1 MAESGTTSPASPELL
16 LPRWDPAEPRRAQ
29 LEAGLRDSIRSGRL
43 RPGVR
48 LPSSRALGVELGVSR
63 RLVVE
68 AYEQLA
74 AEGYLVSSRGSG
86 TRVAPGG
93 AGGPAPQDRVADG
106 RASGDEDAAW
116 PASGDS
122 NGATDPAVVEAS
134 AGAIAPPGTEID
146 LFPGAPDLSLF
157 PRRAWGR
164 ALRRAL
170 AELPDARLGY
180 GEFAGTEEL
189 REAVAEHLGR
199 VRAAAAEPG
208 RIVVTAGYQQ
218 GLRIFCQLLKG
229 RGARRVGIED
239 PGYPVAAWTVEAEGL
254 ELVPL
259 PVDEDGLDVEALRAA
274 DPDAVIATPAHSLP
288 AGAVLA
294 AERRLA
300 LVEWARER
308 GALVLEDDYD
318 AELRYDRR
326 GPAGTL
332 QGLAPDVVVLAG
344 SVSKTLAPALRLG
357 WLCLPVDAVAA
368 ATIARGMLDGGGP
381 RLEERALAELIAS
394 GAFDRHVRAARAH
407 YRDKRAAL
415 LEALAAELPGAR
427 VRGIAAGLHVLLELP
442 EGVEEAD
449 IVARAAAAG
458 VRVQGL
464 ADFTRANRQPPALV
478 LGYGLPTVRELREA
492 VAIIAGAC
500 NDARES

>member
-93 AGGPAPQDRVADG
+93 AGGSPAGDIGGSSPGVREGPTDLAAAEAKAG
-106 RASGDEDAAW
+106 RG
-116 PASGDS
+116 
-122 NGATDPAVVEAS
+122 
-134 AGAIAPPGTEID
+134 ID

-164 ALRRAL
+164 AQRRAL

-180 GEFAGTEEL
+180 GEFSGTEEL
-189 REAVAEHLGR
+189 RDALAEHLGR

-218 GLRIFCQLLKG
+218 GLRIFCALLKG
-229 RGARRVGIED
+229 RRARRVAIED
-239 PGYPVAAWTVEAEGL
+239 PGYPVAAWTIESEGL

-274 DPDAVIATPAHSLP
+274 DPDAVIVAPAHSLP

-300 LVEWARER
+300 LVEWARGR

-332 QGLAPDVVVLAG
+332 QGLAPDLVVLAG

-357 WLCLPVDAVAA
+357 WLCLPADLVAA

-381 RLEERALAELIAS
+381 RLEERAFAELIAS

-415 LEALAAELPGAR
+415 LDALATDLPTAR

-442 EGVEEAD
+442 DGIQEAEV
-449 IVARAAAAG
+449 VARAAAAG

-464 ADFTRANRQPPALV
+464 ADFTRAHPQPPALV

-492 VAIIAGAC
+492 VATIAGAC
-500 NDARES
+500 DDARKS

>member
-1 MAESGTTSPASPELL
+1 MADSGTTSPASPELL

-29 LEAGLRDSIRSGRL
+29 LEAGLRDSIRAGKL

-48 LPSSRALGVELGVSR
+48 LPSSRALGAELGVSR

-68 AYEQLA
+68 TYEQLA

-93 AGGPAPQDRVADG
+93 AGGP
-106 RASGDEDAAW
+106 S
-116 PASGDS
+116 
-122 NGATDPAVVEAS
+122 AS
-134 AGAIAPPGTEID
+134 ASDPMAGLAAATAGAVAPPGTEID

-180 GEFAGTEEL
+180 GEFSGTEEL
-189 REAVAEHLGR
+189 RDALAEHLGR

-218 GLRIFCQLLKG
+218 GLRIFCALLKG
-229 RGARRVGIED
+229 RGARRVAIED

-259 PVDEDGLDVEALRAA
+259 PVDEDGLDVDALRAA
-274 DPDAVIATPAHSLP
+274 DPDAVIVTPAHSLP

-332 QGLAPDVVVLAG
+332 QGLAPDIVVLAG

-357 WLCLPVDAVAA
+357 WLCLPTDLVAA
-368 ATIARGMLDGGGP
+368 AAIARGMLDGGGP

-415 LEALAAELPGAR
+415 LEALGAELPEAR

-442 EGVEEAD
+442 AGVEEAD
-449 IVARAAAAG
+449 AVAGAAAGG

-464 ADFTRANRQPPALV
+464 GDFTRAHPGPPALV
-478 LGYGLPTVRELREA
+478 LGYGLPSVRELREA
-492 VAIIAGAC
+492 VATIASVC
-500 NDARES
+500 DDARKS

>member
-1 MAESGTTSPASPELL
+1 MAESGTTLPPSSPELL
-16 LPRWDPAEPRRAQ
+16 LPHWDPSAPRRAQ

-48 LPSSRALGVELGVSR
+48 LPSSRALGAELGVSR

-74 AEGYLVSSRGSG
+74 AAGYLVSTRGSG
-86 TRVAPGG
+86 TRVAPAGS
-93 AGGPAPQDRVADG
+93 GGPSPGGSAPG
-106 RASGDEDAAW
+106 RDA
-116 PASGDS
+116 
-122 NGATDPAVVEAS
+122 VEAAAGLAPLA
-134 AGAIAPPGTEID
+134 AGAID

-164 ALRRAL
+164 AQRRAL

-180 GEFAGTEEL
+180 GEFAGTAEL
-189 REAVAEHLGR
+189 RDALAEHLGR
-199 VRAAAAEPG
+199 VRAAAVEPADV
-208 RIVVTAGYQQ
+208 VVTAGYQQ

-229 RGARRVGIED
+229 RGARRVAIED
-239 PGYPVAAWTVEAEGL
+239 PGYPVAAWTIESEGL
-254 ELVPL
+254 ELVP
-259 PVDEDGLDVEALRAA
+259 VAIDDDGLDVEALAAA
-274 DPDAVIATPAHSLP
+274 DPDAVVVTPAHSLP

-300 LVEWARER
+300 LVDWARGR

-344 SVSKTLAPALRLG
+344 STSKTLAPALRLG
-357 WLCLPVDAVAA
+357 WLCLPGELVVAA
-368 ATIARGMLDGGGP
+368 TMARGMLDGGGP
-381 RLEERALAELIAS
+381 RLEELALAGLIAS

-407 YRDKRAAL
+407 YREKRAAL
-415 LEALAAELPGAR
+415 LEAIDAELPGAR

-442 EGVEEAD
+442 AGVEEAA
-449 IVARAAAAG
+449 VVERAGAAG

-464 ADFTRANRQPPALV
+464 RDFARAHPGPPALV

-492 VAIIAGAC
+492 VATIAGAC
-500 NDARES
+500 TAARAA

>member
-1 MAESGTTSPASPELL
+1 MAGSGTTSPASPELL
-16 LPRWDPAEPRRAQ
+16 LPHWDPAGPRRAQ

-48 LPSSRALGVELGVSR
+48 LPSSRALGAELGVSR
-63 RLVVE
+63 RLVVD

-74 AEGYLVSSRGSG
+74 AEGYLVSSQGSG

-93 AGGPAPQDRVADG
+93 AEAAASPEPGTTGGAAEPA
-106 RASGDEDAAW
+106 DAATA
-116 PASGDS
+116 PAT
-122 NGATDPAVVEAS
+122 AA
-134 AGAIAPPGTEID
+134 ID

-157 PRRAWGR
+157 PRRAWGQ
-164 ALRRAL
+164 AQRRAL
-170 AELPDARLGY
+170 SEVPDARLGY

-189 REAVAEHLGR
+189 RDALAEHLGR
-199 VRAAAAEPG
+199 VRAAAVEPG
-208 RIVVTAGYQQ
+208 QVVVTAGYQQ
-218 GLRIFCQLLKG
+218 GLRIFCQLLRG
-229 RGARRVGIED
+229 RGARRVAIED
-239 PGYPVAAWTVEAEGL
+239 PGYPVAAWTVESEGL
-254 ELVPL
+254 ELVPV
-259 PVDEDGLDVEALRAA
+259 PVDEDGLEVEALAAA
-274 DPDAVIATPAHSLP
+274 DPDAVIVTPAHSLP

-357 WLCLPVDAVAA
+357 WLCLPGEAVAA

-381 RLEERALAELIAS
+381 RLEELALANLIVS
-394 GAFDRHVRAARAH
+394 GAFDRHVRATRAH
-407 YRDKRAAL
+407 YREKRAAL
-415 LEALAAELPGAR
+415 LEAIGGAMPGAR

-442 EGVEEAD
+442 ARVDEAA
-449 IVARAAAAG
+449 VVGHCGAAG

-464 ADFTRANRQPPALV
+464 RDFTRTHPQPPALV

-492 VAIIAGAC
+492 VAVIADAC
-500 NDARES
+500 TVARAA

>member
-1 MAESGTTSPASPELL
+1 MAESGTTSPSVASPELL
-16 LPRWDPAEPRRAQ
+16 LPGWDPAAPRRAQ

-48 LPSSRALGVELGVSR
+48 LPSTRTLGAELGVSR

-68 AYEQLA
+68 AYEQLT
-74 AEGYLVSSRGSG
+74 AEGYLVSARGSG
-86 TRVAPGG
+86 TRVAPAT
-93 AGGPAPQDRVADG
+93 AGGPSSPGSRP
-106 RASGDEDAAW
+106 SGAA
-116 PASGDS
+116 
-122 NGATDPAVVEAS
+122 TEL
-134 AGAIAPPGTEID
+134 AGAPAAAAAGAID

-164 ALRRAL
+164 AQRRAL
-170 AELPDARLGY
+170 AALPDARLGY
-180 GEFAGTEEL
+180 GEFAGAAEL
-189 REAVAEHLGR
+189 RDALAEHLGR
-199 VRAAAAEPG
+199 VRAAAVEPG
-208 RIVVTAGYQQ
+208 NVLVTAGYQQ
-218 GLRIFCQLLKG
+218 GLRIFCQLLKV
-229 RGARRVGIED
+229 RGARRVAIED
-239 PGYPVAAWTVEAEGL
+239 PGYPVAAWTIESEGL

-259 PVDEDGLDVEALRAA
+259 PVDDDGLDVGALGAA
-274 DPDAVIATPAHSLP
+274 DPDAVIVTPAHSLP

-300 LVEWARER
+300 LVEWARGR

-344 SVSKTLAPALRLG
+344 STSKTLAPALRLG
-357 WLCLPVDAVAA
+357 WLCLPGEMVAA
-368 ATIARGMLDGGGP
+368 AAVARGMLDGGGP
-381 RLEERALAELIAS
+381 RLEELALADLIAS
-394 GAFDRHVRAARAH
+394 GAFDRHVRAARAR
-407 YRDKRAAL
+407 YREKRAAL
-415 LEALAAELPGAR
+415 LEAIRAELPGAR

-442 EGVEEAD
+442 AGVEEGAA
-449 IVARAAAAG
+449 VGRAGAAG

-464 ADFTRANRQPPALV
+464 RDFTRAHPGPPALV

-492 VAIIAGAC
+492 VAIIADAC
-500 NDARES
+500 AAARAA

>member
-1 MAESGTTSPASPELL
+1 VVDPGTNFLASPELL
-16 LPRWDPAEPRRAQ
+16 LPGWDPAGPRRAQ
-29 LEAGLRDSIRSGRL
+29 LEAGLRDSVRSDRL

-74 AEGYLVSSRGSG
+74 AEGYLVSTPGSG
-86 TRVAPGG
+86 TRVAPG
-93 AGGPAPQDRVADG
+93 
-106 RASGDEDAAW
+106 RAADAAT
-116 PASGDS
+116 A
-122 NGATDPAVVEAS
+122 EAAGPSPPPS
-134 AGAIAPPGTEID
+134 AGID

-180 GEFAGTEEL
+180 GEFSGAVAL
-189 REAVAEHLGR
+189 RAARAEHLGR
-199 VRAAAAEPG
+199 VRAAAAAPG

-218 GLRIFCQLLKG
+218 GLRIFCAVLRG
-229 RGARRVGIED
+229 RGARRVAVED
-239 PGYPVAAWTVEAEGL
+239 PGYPVAAWTIEAEGL

-259 PVDEDGLDVEALRAA
+259 PVDDDGLDVDALAAA
-274 DPDAVIATPAHSLP
+274 DPDAVIVTPAHSLP
-288 AGAVLA
+288 VGAVLA

-300 LVEWARER
+300 LVEWARGR
-308 GALVLEDDYD
+308 GAIVLEDDYD

-357 WLCLPVDAVAA
+357 WLCLPAEAVAA
-368 ATIARGMLDGGGP
+368 AVLARASLDGGGA
-381 RLEERALAELIAS
+381 RLEQLALAEVIAS
-394 GAFDRHVRAARAH
+394 GAFDRHVRAARVR
-407 YRDKRAAL
+407 YREKRAAL
-415 LEALAAELPGAR
+415 LAAIDADLPAAK

-442 EGVEEAD
+442 PGADEAAVVE
-449 IVARAAAAG
+449 RAAAAG

-464 ADFTRANRQPPALV
+464 GEFTRAHPGPPALV
-478 LGYGLPTVRELREA
+478 LGYGLPSIRELREA
-492 VAIIAGAC
+492 VAVIADTLTA
-500 NDARES
+500 APEP

>member
-1 MAESGTTSPASPELL
+1 VAESGTTSPASPELL
-16 LPRWDPAEPRRAQ
+16 LPRWNPAEPRRAQ

-48 LPSSRALGVELGVSR
+48 LPSSRALGAELGVSR

-68 AYEQLA
+68 TYEQLA
-74 AEGYLVSSRGSG
+74 AEGYLISSRGSG

-93 AGGPAPQDRVADG
+93 AGGPSPGDADRRMPGDADG
-106 RASGDEDAAW
+106 V
-116 PASGDS
+116 P
-122 NGATDPAVVEAS
+122 PAVV
-134 AGAIAPPGTEID
+134 PPGAVTSGSAID

-164 ALRRAL
+164 AQRRAL

-180 GEFAGTEEL
+180 GEFSGTDEL
-189 REAVAEHLGR
+189 RVALAEHLGR

-218 GLRIFCQLLKG
+218 GLRIFCALLKG
-229 RGARRVGIED
+229 RGARRVAVED
-239 PGYPVAAWTVEAEGL
+239 PGYPLNAWTLESEGL

-259 PVDEDGLDVEALRAA
+259 PVDEYGLDIGALHAA
-274 DPDAVIATPAHSLP
+274 EPDAVIVTPAHSLP

-357 WLCLPVDAVAA
+357 WLCLPGDAVAA
-368 ATIARGMLDGGGP
+368 ATISRGMLDGGGP

-394 GAFDRHVRAARAH
+394 GAFDRHVRAARAR
-407 YRDKRAAL
+407 YREKRAAL
-415 LEALAAELPGAR
+415 LEALATDLPDAR

-442 EGVEEAD
+442 PGVEEPD
-449 IVARAAAAG
+449 VVARAGAAG

-464 ADFTRANRQPPALV
+464 SDFTRTHRGPPALV

-492 VAIIAGAC
+492 VAAIAAAC
-500 NDARES
+500 VDPRES

>member
-1 MAESGTTSPASPELL
+1 VAGSGTTSPASPELL
-16 LPRWDPAEPRRAQ
+16 LPHWDPTAPRRAQ
-29 LEAGLRDSIRSGRL
+29 LEADLRDSIRSGRL

-48 LPSSRALGVELGVSR
+48 LPSSRALGAELGVSR

-68 AYEQLA
+68 AYEQLG
-74 AEGYLVSSRGSG
+74 AEGYLVSAQGSG

-93 AGGPAPQDRVADG
+93 AETP
-106 RASGDEDAAW
+106 S
-116 PASGDS
+116 
-122 NGATDPAVVEAS
+122 TS
-134 AGAIAPPGTEID
+134 AGGTAPTTTGGTVGSPDAPAAPAAGGID
-146 LFPGAPDLSLF
+146 LFPGAPDLALF

-164 ALRRAL
+164 AQRRAL

-180 GEFAGTEEL
+180 GEFAGTAEL
-189 REAVAEHLGR
+189 RDSLAEHLGR
-199 VRAAAAEPG
+199 VRAAAVVPDQV
-208 RIVVTAGYQQ
+208 VVTAGYQQ
-218 GLRIFCQLLKG
+218 GLRIFCHLLRG
-229 RGARRVGIED
+229 RGAQRVATED
-239 PGYPVAAWTVEAEGL
+239 PGYPVAAWTIESEGL
-254 ELVPL
+254 ELVPVR
-259 PVDEDGLDVEALRAA
+259 VDDDGLDVDALVAA
-274 DPDAVIATPAHSLP
+274 DPDAVIVTPAHSLP

-300 LVEWARER
+300 LVEWARGR

-357 WLCLPVDAVAA
+357 WLCMPGEAVAA

-381 RLEERALAELIAS
+381 RLEELALADLIAS
-394 GAFDRHVRAARAH
+394 GAFDRHVRAARAR
-407 YRDKRAAL
+407 YREKREVL
-415 LEALAAELPGAR
+415 LEAIDAALPGAR

-442 EGVEEAD
+442 AEVDEATVVE
-449 IVARAAAAG
+449 RAGAAG

-464 ADFTRANRQPPALV
+464 RDFTRAHPQPPALV
-478 LGYGLPTVRELREA
+478 LGYGLPTIRELREA
-492 VAIIAGAC
+492 VAVIAAAC
-500 NDARES
+500 DAARAA